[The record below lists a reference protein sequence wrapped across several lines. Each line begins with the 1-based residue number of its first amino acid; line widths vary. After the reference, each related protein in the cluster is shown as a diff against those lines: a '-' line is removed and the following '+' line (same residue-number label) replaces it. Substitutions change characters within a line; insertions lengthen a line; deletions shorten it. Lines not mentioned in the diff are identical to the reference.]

1 MKWIILEALQVVII
15 IISLNII
22 HHIEKRRVK
31 GHYNGSLKRSHD
43 LTSRPEAAIIIIIII
58 IITNTTTTTIFS
70 GLQLLWSLHESLLAM
85 HLAPPTVCALH
96 AIIFMEMFK

>member
-31 GHYNGSLKRSHD
+31 GPHNSSLKCSHD
-43 LTSRPEAAIIIIIII
+43 LTSRPVAAMIIIIII
-58 IITNTTTTTIFS
+58 IITTTTTTLFS
-70 GLQLLWSLHESLLAM
+70 GLQSLWSLHQSLLECK
-85 HLAPPTVCALH
+85 VS
-96 AIIFMEMFK
+96 F

>member
-31 GHYNGSLKRSHD
+31 GRHNGSLKCSHY
-43 LTSRPEAAIIIIIII
+43 LTSRPVAAIIIIIII
-58 IITNTTTTTIFS
+58 TTTTTTTLFS
-70 GLQLLWSLHESLLAM
+70 
-85 HLAPPTVCALH
+85 
-96 AIIFMEMFK
+96 

>member
-31 GHYNGSLKRSHD
+31 GPHNGSLKCSRD
-43 LTSRPEAAIIIIIII
+43 LTSRPVAAIIIII
-58 IITNTTTTTIFS
+58 TTTTIFS
-70 GLQLLWSLHESLLAM
+70 GLQSLWSLHQSLL
-85 HLAPPTVCALH
+85 
-96 AIIFMEMFK
+96 EFKVSF

>member
-31 GHYNGSLKRSHD
+31 GPHNGSLKCSHD
-43 LTSRPEAAIIIIIII
+43 LTSRPVAAIIIIIII
-58 IITNTTTTTIFS
+58 IITTTTTTLFLDCS
-70 GLQLLWSLHESLLAM
+70 HCGPYTNL
-85 HLAPPTVCALH
+85 
-96 AIIFMEMFK
+96 F

>member
-31 GHYNGSLKRSHD
+31 GPHNGSLKCSRD
-43 LTSRPEAAIIIIIII
+43 LTSRPVAAIIIII
-58 IITNTTTTTIFS
+58 TTTTTTTTTIFS
-70 GLQLLWSLHESLLAM
+70 GLQSLWSLHQSLL
-85 HLAPPTVCALH
+85 
-96 AIIFMEMFK
+96 EFKVSF

>member
-31 GHYNGSLKRSHD
+31 GPHNGSLKRSHY
-43 LTSRPEAAIIIIIII
+43 LTSRPVAAIIIIIII
-58 IITNTTTTTIFS
+58 IITTTTTTTTTLFS
-70 GLQLLWSLHESLLAM
+70 
-85 HLAPPTVCALH
+85 
-96 AIIFMEMFK
+96 

>member
-31 GHYNGSLKRSHD
+31 GPHNSSLKCSHD
-43 LTSRPEAAIIIIIII
+43 LTSRPVAAIIIIIII
-58 IITNTTTTTIFS
+58 ITTTTTLFS
-70 GLQLLWSLHESLLAM
+70 GLQSLWSLHQSLL
-85 HLAPPTVCALH
+85 
-96 AIIFMEMFK
+96 EFKVSF